1 MPERMVRS
9 VPVPSSSVNLSSFL
23 DLGTASHASTLTAR
37 KSDFENVSK
46 STVSSNSGSILTL
59 EKSIFSST
67 TGAVSAG
74 AAVFSDFLSASR
86 DLSVGIFV
94 AVLSFA
100 ALSCFNGH

>member
-86 DLSVGIFV
+86 DLSVGTI
-94 AVLSFA
+94 
-100 ALSCFNGH
+100 